1 MPSLTEPNQTGKRED
16 LADIYAIVDTKSTP
30 FVSRVNKSKKP
41 TNSKFEWIID
51 EYADPVNS
59 GVVDGQDVASYEN
72 HAENRARIGNY
83 AQEWRRTAKVSR
95 RSEEISTVAGV
106 KSEIALATRKKLVE
120 IKRDTESTLLA
131 GNDGQ
136 ADTGAAP
143 YLTIGLDKWID
154 TTGPTAPASVPAA
167 YRPASAQIETTAAAS
182 LTEKHVQDVL
192 ASIFDNTGMVGS
204 YVLFAGSVLRRAFTD
219 FTRTNIVATGMG
231 AAGLRSRVYNFD
243 GSSKTVTNSTSVF
256 EGDYGTVEIVSS
268 NFIGGTTVDTDRG
281 YLLDMDKIHLRSEQR
296 PTVERFADQGGGPR
310 VLVSFIGGLQVD
322 NPIGLGKFKP

>member
-1 MPSLTEPNQTGKRED
+1 M
-16 LADIYAIVDTKSTP
+16 ADIYSIVDVKSTP
-30 FVSRVNKSKKP
+30 FTSRVNKSQKL
-41 TNSKFEWIID
+41 TNSKFEWIVD
-51 EYADPVNS
+51 EYADPVNT
-59 GVVDGQDVASYEN
+59 GVVDGQDVSTYEN
-72 HAENRARIGNY
+72 HAETRARLSNV

-95 RSEEISTVAGV
+95 RSENISTVAGV

-136 ADTGAAP
+136 LDTGGAP

-154 TTGPTAPASVPAA
+154 TTGPTIPASVPAA
-167 YRPASAQIETTAAAS
+167 YRPATAQIETTATAS
-182 LTEKHVQDVL
+182 LTETLVQNVL
-192 ASIFDNTGMVGS
+192 AAIFDNTGMTGS

-219 FTRTNIVATGMG
+219 FTRTKASGTDEYQK
-231 AAGLRSRVYNFD
+231 LRVFNFD
-243 GSSKTVTNSTSVF
+243 GKSKSIVSSTTFF
-256 EGDYGTVEIVSS
+256 EGDYGTIEIVSS

-296 PTVERFADQGGGPR
+296 PTVERFPDLGGGPR
-310 VLVSFIGGLQVD
+310 VLVSYIGGLQVD

>member
-1 MPSLTEPNQTGKRED
+1 MPSLTEPNQIGKRED
-16 LADIYAIVDTKSTP
+16 LADIYSIVDTKSTP
-30 FVSRVNKSKKP
+30 FTTRVNKSSKL
-41 TNSKFEWIID
+41 TNSKFEWLVD

-59 GVVDGQDVASYEN
+59 GVVDGQDVSTYEN
-72 HAENRARIGNY
+72 HAENRARLGNY

-95 RSEEISTVAGV
+95 RSEDISTVAGV

-143 YLTIGLDKWID
+143 YLTIGLDLWID

-167 YRPASAQIETTAAAS
+167 YRPASAQIETTATAS
-182 LTEKHVQDVL
+182 LTETHVQNVL
-192 ASIFDNTGMVGS
+192 ASIFDTTGMTGE
-204 YVLFAGSVLRRAFTD
+204 YVLFAGSTLRRAFTD
-219 FTRTNIVATGMG
+219 FTRTGVLAN
-231 AAGLRSRVYNFD
+231 SNKYRVFNFD
-243 GSSKTVTNSTSVF
+243 GKSKTVTSSTTVF

-268 NFIGGTTVDTDRG
+268 NFIGGSAATSAQRGSRG

-296 PTVERFADQGGGPR
+296 PTVERFPDLGGGPR
-310 VLVSFIGGLQVD
+310 VLVSYIGGLQVD